1 MKVMWKSGALLA
13 AVGLALAGC
22 SGSGTPNT
30 TEVNVSESPNPGPGD
45 GRYVVALGDSYISG
59 EGGRRA
65 NNGLGNKPGY
75 LVGSAG
81 AVYGDGQGKEAIPGC
96 HRSHTAMVNVQDGW
110 NAKNLA
116 CSGATTKTFSEPDGT
131 YKPGLFGTVDGQK
144 NQSQLLEDFAKTN
157 DVGAVVIS
165 IGGNDMGFSSI
176 IGACVGAFV
185 LQSGPGCADDS
196 TVTKYLSPSSKAK
209 VQDNIQRGFNAVQTA
224 MFKAGYEDKD
234 WQLVYALPPSPL
246 TSGNQATFPETEK
259 GRITDGHCPFYNADM
274 TWANESLLP
283 QLDDVMSN
291 GLNQFMNKDKKGK
304 YTVTLLNDTNAL
316 DGHRL
321 CQKPTDR
328 KKTDMTG
335 ESMHPDF
342 ETTGLH
348 AEWANDLVLSD
359 QLALVGTAAQEAVHP
374 NYWGQKALTSCVRLT
389 VNNASEYSSKEVSCV
404 REGNGLNQ
412 WGDPTMK
419 INGVTGLPGS

>member
-1 MKVMWKSGALLA
+1 MKTMWKSGAVLA
-13 AVGLALAGC
+13 VVGLALAGC
-22 SGSGTPNT
+22 GGSGTPNS
-30 TEVNVSESPNPGPGD
+30 TEVQVSESANQGPGN

-65 NNGLGNKPGY
+65 NNGLGDKPGY
-75 LVGSAG
+75 TVGSAG
-81 AVYGDGQGKEAIPGC
+81 AVYGDGQGNEEIPGC

-116 CSGATTKTFSEPDGT
+116 CSGATTKTFADPDGE
-131 YKPGLFGTVDGQK
+131 YKPGLFGTVDGKQ
-144 NQSQLLEDFAKTN
+144 NQSQMLEQFAKTN

-165 IGGNDMGFSSI
+165 IGGNDMGFSKI
-176 IGACVGAFV
+176 IGACVGDFV
-185 LQSGPGCADDS
+185 LQNGEDCADDS
-196 TVTKYLSPSSKAK
+196 TVTGYLSSSSKQKTQNNIAK
-209 VQDNIQRGFNAVQTA
+209 AFTSVQTA
-224 MFKAGYEDKD
+224 MFNAGYKDKD

-246 TSGNQATFPETEK
+246 TKGDQATFPETEK
-259 GRITDGHCPFYNADM
+259 GRITEGHCPFYNSAM

-283 QLDDVMSN
+283 QLDQVMRN
-291 GLNQFMNKDKKGK
+291 GLNQFITKNKQGK
-304 YTVTLLNDTNAL
+304 YGVTLMNNTDAL

-328 KKTDMTG
+328 NKTDMTG

-342 ETTGLH
+342 QTTGLH

-374 NYWGQKALTSCVRLT
+374 NYWGQKALTSCVRHA
-389 VNNASEYSSKEVSCV
+389 VNNAGTYDGKEIRCH
-404 REGNGLNQ
+404 REGNDLNQ

-419 INGVTGLPGS
+419 IGKVSGLSVR